1 MAYGASKDESVQC
14 HLCDLLR
21 VTELLVLLRC
31 SGNLDGESK
40 NASQTTVED
49 VFIRKFMSGTWHGLF
64 VSELIIKR
72 RHNLIIIA
80 GIINQTQN
88 PTKIYFLKGYTEELL
103 SHLFRRPI
111 RIEVQTV
118 QRPRDVHFKWI

>member
-1 MAYGASKDESVQC
+1 
-14 HLCDLLR
+14 
-21 VTELLVLLRC
+21 
-31 SGNLDGESK
+31 
-40 NASQTTVED
+40 
-49 VFIRKFMSGTWHGLF
+49 MSGTWHGLF

-118 QRPRDVHFKWI
+118 QRPRDLHFKWI

>member
-1 MAYGASKDESVQC
+1 VCS
-14 HLCDLLR
+14 
-21 VTELLVLLRC
+21 

-80 GIINQTQN
+80 GLVNQMQN

-118 QRPRDVHFKWI
+118 QNPRDVLFKWI

>member
-1 MAYGASKDESVQC
+1 MCS
-14 HLCDLLR
+14 
-21 VTELLVLLRC
+21 

-64 VSELIIKR
+64 VSDLIIKR
-72 RHNLIIIA
+72 KHNLIIIA
-80 GIINQTQN
+80 GLISQTQN
-88 PTKIYFLKGYTEELL
+88 PTRVYFLKGYTEELL
-103 SHLFRRPI
+103 SYLLRRPI

-118 QRPRDVHFKWI
+118 RHPRDVQFKWI